1 MLGKG
6 GVLSEMVA
14 RVIAG
19 HLSSCT
25 QRGTWMTRTSRVWYR
40 AGRYPQK
47 TEGRIFPDTHTHKDP
62 TRLAPSNLGGKEMA
76 YFHVFSLS
84 LFIFS
89 FLSVSS
95 SCVNGQWNGF
105 FRTASRLLHSIFE
118 TLMCLWHIFCLSHVK
133 TLFLFLLLC
142 YRNSGAG
149 VERQSA
155 ARKAKSDCL
164 AASIP
169 GWTISTRLASITQP
183 DRFVSPASVFD
194 GFSSSDKSRSTS
206 ANKIYW
212 KMDLV

>member
-19 HLSSCT
+19 HLSSYT

-95 SCVNGQWNGF
+95 SSCVNGQWNGF

-133 TLFLFLLLC
+133 TFFVVVLQEFW
-142 YRNSGAG
+142 SGRRAAISSPESEVGLPSSKHPRLDDFNPPSINHTAG
-149 VERQSA
+149 QV
-155 ARKAKSDCL
+155 
-164 AASIP
+164 
-169 GWTISTRLASITQP
+169 RL
-183 DRFVSPASVFD
+183 
-194 GFSSSDKSRSTS
+194 SSQCFWRCQ
-206 ANKIYW
+206 
-212 KMDLV
+212 LVR